1 MRHVKRAAVVAAVIW
16 AYIVGYVSGTPAK
29 PYCPTE
35 DSCRLFHI
43 CYNRCH
49 QMRNTIVCR

>member
-35 DSCRLFHI
+35 DSCRASYSNGQWI
-43 CYNRCH
+43 I
-49 QMRNTIVCR
+49 TETKE